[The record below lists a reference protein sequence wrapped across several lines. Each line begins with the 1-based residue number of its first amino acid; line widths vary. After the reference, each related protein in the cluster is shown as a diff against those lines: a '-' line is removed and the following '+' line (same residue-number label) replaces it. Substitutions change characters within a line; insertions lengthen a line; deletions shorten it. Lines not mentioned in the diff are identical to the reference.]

1 MKNNDRMYTCCI
13 CGGKFEGYGNNPRPL
28 AGKNCCT
35 ACDYNYVIPVR
46 ELMSELEKK
55 YKFDETPYD
64 RITKLLK
71 NFASQK

>member
-1 MKNNDRMYTCCI
+1 MKDKKRNYTCCL
-13 CGGKFEGYGNNPRPL
+13 CGGKFEGYGNNPYPL

-55 YKFDETPYD
+55 YESDETPYD